1 MNRYSFLVAALIFGL
16 SAGGLTQV
24 SGFGG
29 KPTDSFK
36 VAGVMRY
43 YSLHAPSGLGS
54 NPPLVFNVHGYNI
67 DGPLMQAI
75 TQMDKVADRDK
86 FIIVYPS
93 ALNKSW
99 NMTTGGDDLTFIVA
113 IIDTIDARYHINRNR
128 VYVTGFSQGG
138 FISFLLGCKYSD
150 VFAAIAPVSGLLPSG
165 TCTLKRPVPMF
176 LKFGTNDVAT
186 PASFMSSVNS
196 WLKLDSCPS
205 TPVVTRPYP
214 STNPKSKV
222 TRLYYGPCA
231 QGSEV
236 VVDTV
241 AGGTHEWVLTADTNV
256 NTSEET
262 WAFLKNFSLKGNSS
276 AKGRQLFSTA
286 RDAITASYR
295 TGVVRLQGIR
305 EKCMVRVIDTKG
317 RPVGRATAVKN
328 QFPFFDKPSGM
339 YIVNVDTKTGPVAIR
354 IVVP

>member
-1 MNRYSFLVAALIFGL
+1 MNRKGFLGIVLFVSL
-16 SAGGLTQV
+16 SAGLFAQA

-43 YSLHAPSGLGS
+43 YVVYAPSGLGG

-67 DGPLMQAI
+67 DGPLMRAI
-75 TQMDKVADRDK
+75 TQMDKVADREK

-99 NMTTGGDDLTFIVA
+99 NMSGGDDLTFIVS
-113 IIDTIDARYHINRNR
+113 IIDTIDARYHIDRNR
-128 VYVTGFSQGG
+128 VYATGFSQGG

-150 VFAAIAPVSGLLPSG
+150 VFAAIAPVSGMLNG

-176 LKFGTNDVAT
+176 LKFGTNESVA
-186 PASFMSSVNS
+186 SVSQFMASVNS

-222 TRLYYGPCA
+222 TRLSYGPCA

-262 WAFLKNFSLKGNSS
+262 WAFLKNFTLKG
-276 AKGRQLFSTA
+276 A
-286 RDAITASYR
+286 
-295 TGVVRLQGIR
+295 TGVRRHLVSAAHDQISVSYSSGMVRLQGIR
-305 EKCMVRVIDTKG
+305 EKCPVSVFDTRGRLVSSTAVSGRRIVFKG
-317 RPVGRATAVKN
+317 RPSGVYVVMVNGNNTRPVGLKMLI
-328 QFPFFDKPSGM
+328 P
-339 YIVNVDTKTGPVAIR
+339 
-354 IVVP
+354 

>member
-1 MNRYSFLVAALIFGL
+1 MNRHSFILVVFVFSVLAVSLAQ
-16 SAGGLTQV
+16 A

-43 YSLHAPSGLGS
+43 YSVHAPGGLGS
-54 NPPLVFNVHGYNI
+54 NPPLVFTIHGYNI
-67 DGPLMQAI
+67 DGPLMEAI

-128 VYVTGFSQGG
+128 IYVTGFSQGG
-138 FISFLLGCKYSD
+138 FMSFLLGCKYSD
-150 VFAAIAPVSGLLPSG
+150 IFAAIAPVSGLLNG
-165 TCTLKRPVPMF
+165 TCTLKRPVPLF
-176 LKFGTNDVAT
+176 LKFGTKDVAT

-214 STNPKSKV
+214 SSNPKSKV

-231 QGSEV
+231 RGSEV

-241 AGGTHEWVLTADTNV
+241 AGGTHDWVLNADTNV
-256 NTSEET
+256 NTSEEV
-262 WAFLKNFSLKGNSS
+262 WAFLKNFTLNGNTGVTGKESS
-276 AKGRQLFSTA
+276 AAQHEAVSVCYFSG
-286 RDAITASYR
+286 I
-295 TGVVRLQGIR
+295 VRLRGAG
-305 EKCMVRVIDTKG
+305 EKSMARILDTRGRLVASKAVTQSRFVLDNKPGGGVYVVMVNTR
-317 RPVGRATAVKN
+317 N
-328 QFPFFDKPSGM
+328 
-339 YIVNVDTKTGPVAIR
+339 GPVAVRMVI
-354 IVVP
+354 P

>member
-1 MNRYSFLVAALIFGL
+1 MGRCSFLISVFIFSL
-16 SAGGLTQV
+16 SAGGFAQTTET
-24 SGFGG
+24 
-29 KPTDSFK
+29 KTFK
-36 VAGVMRY
+36 VAGVTRTY
-43 YSLHAPSGLGS
+43 IVHVPSGLS
-54 NPPLVFNVHGYNI
+54 NNPPLVLSIHGYNI
-67 DGPLMQAI
+67 DGALFRAI
-75 TQMDKVADRDK
+75 TQTDKVADREK

-99 NMTTGGDDLTFIVA
+99 NITTGGDDLTFLRAIV
-113 IIDTIDARYHINRNR
+113 DTIDVKYHIDRNR
-128 VYVTGFSQGG
+128 VYATGFSMGG
-138 FISFLLGCKYSD
+138 FMSFMLGCKYSD

-176 LKFGTNDVAT
+176 LKFGTNDVA
-186 PASFMSSVNS
+186 SVSQFMSSVDS

-241 AGGTHEWVLTADTNV
+241 QKGTHEWVLNADTNA
-256 NTSEET
+256 NTNEEV
-262 WAFLKNFSLKGNSS
+262 WGFLKNFSLKGTTAIDRQFYS
-276 AKGRQLFSTA
+276 AA
-286 RDAITASYR
+286 RDAITASYCS
-295 TGVVRLQGIR
+295 GIVRLQGVG

-317 RPVGRATAVKN
+317 RLVGNAAAAQR
-328 QFPFFDKPSGM
+328 QFTFKDKPSGVYVVM
-339 YIVNVDTKTGPVAIR
+339 VSGNDMPVTLR
-354 IVVP
+354 MVVP

>member
-1 MNRYSFLVAALIFGL
+1 MNRFNFLATFILISL
-16 SAGGLTQV
+16 SAG
-24 SGFGG
+24 
-29 KPTDSFK
+29 SFAQTTETK
-36 VAGVMRY
+36 SFQVAGVSRTY
-43 YSLHAPSGLGS
+43 ITHVPSGLS
-54 NPPLVFNVHGYNI
+54 NNPPLVFNIHGYNI
-67 DGPLMQAI
+67 DGALMRSI
-75 TQMDKVADRDK
+75 TQMDKVADKEK

-93 ALNKSW
+93 AINKSW

-113 IIDTIDARYHINRNR
+113 IIDSIDAKYHINRNR
-128 VYVTGFSQGG
+128 VYATGFSQGG
-138 FISFLLGCKYSD
+138 FICFLLGCQYSD

-165 TCTLKRPVPMF
+165 ACTLKRPVPML

-186 PASFMSSVNS
+186 VDKFMASVNS

-205 TPVVTRPYP
+205 TPVITRPYP

-241 AGGTHEWVLTADTNV
+241 AGGTHDWVLTADTNV

-262 WAFLKNFSLKGNSS
+262 WAFLKNFSLKGTTDVS
-276 AKGRQLFSTA
+276 RQTVSMA
-286 RDAITASYR
+286 RDRISASYCS
-295 TGVVRLQGIR
+295 GIVRLQGIG

-317 RPVGRATAVKN
+317 RLVASAAALKR
-328 QFPFFDKPSGM
+328 QFAFKDKPSGVYAVM
-339 YIVNVDTKTGPVAIR
+339 VSGNEMPVTLR
-354 IVVP
+354 MVVP